1 MAPPFKNTEFDIM
14 YGEGIS
20 YEGDLLD
27 LAVQAD
33 VVSKTGAWFSF
44 DNEKI
49 GQGRENAKIFLEKNP
64 KIAAEIEMAIRT
76 KAGLISEKIEGNPTV
91 EKPSLDKKDSDK

>member
-1 MAPPFKNTEFDIM
+1 M

-44 DNEKI
+44 NNEKI
-49 GQGRENAKIFLEKNP
+49 GQGRENAKRFLQEN
-64 KIAAEIEMAIRT
+64 
-76 KAGLISEKIEGNPTV
+76 EKIRNKIESGV
-91 EKPSLDKKDSDK
+91 REFLGMEELE